1 MNEYDP
7 LKSTYRR
14 LLRKFHP
21 DMTTDPQERVAFG
34 DLTREIIDAYKIG
47 DGDSLS
53 EIERL
58 GTAYRRR
65 QVDVD
70 TPPVVESAQPSPP
83 LATGLAENAK
93 RWLRFLAP
101 FVFPYALPFAI
112 RSWNENQ
119 KATNA
124 ACIAGAIPWAWLGVQ
139 LWSGIDELALYLTGL
154 GYSHESLV
162 GLIVVLLRGAV
173 LAAFLPIAVS
183 LGLVALRVGWL
194 VGAAWV
200 AHWVLAG
207 VLGYFHPYLAWFA
220 TIGLGAGLAIAVW
233 RSLDEW

>member
-1 MNEYDP
+1 MQEHDP
-7 LKSTYRR
+7 LKSVYRR
-14 LLRKFHP
+14 LVRKYHP
-21 DMTTDPQERVAFG
+21 DMTTDPRERVVYG
-34 DLTREIIDAYKIG
+34 DLTREIIDAYKTG

-58 GTAYRRR
+58 GTAFRR
-65 QVDVD
+65 QRMEPE
-70 TPPVVESAQPSPP
+70 TPPAVDSTRPSPP
-83 LATGLAENAK
+83 VATGLAEDVHQ
-93 RWLRFLAP
+93 WLRFLAP

-124 ACIAGAIPWAWLGVQ
+124 ACIAGAIPWAWLGVH
-139 LWSGIDELALYLTGL
+139 LWGGIDALSLYLIGL
-154 GYSHESLV
+154 GYSHESIT
-162 GLIVVLLRGAV
+162 GLIVVLLRGA
-173 LAAFLPIAVS
+173 LLCAFLPIAVS

-207 VLGYFHPYLAWFA
+207 VLGYFHPYLAWIA